1 MKKLKKSIC
10 TVLAVLLIS
19 VMFTGCSNNN
29 QGGGTPPDR
38 PSGQEGPGAHSQR
51 VQGRRGGGI
60 HDQPHQ
66 TSAIPPL

>member
-38 PSGQEGPGAHSQR
+38 PSGQEGPGGNPPDKPDG
-51 VQGRRGGGI
+51 QGGPGGMPPGGGG
-60 HDQPHQ
+60 PGR
-66 TSAIPPL
+66 P